1 MAERFKTVHVNSK
14 VPVRGIA
21 NPFIGIRRNVKMSIE
36 DIGICLARGASVIEV
51 FEDGR
56 MQKLTPKNYR
66 DNFFAEKTEEMDSVV
81 KDQANAD
88 TVVLGGNAGGSSS
101 NEEGST
107 PEDTTTDTPVED
119 TPVEED
125 KEVEETPVEGD
136 ETTDETTEE
145 TPVEGDTTVEDETT
159 DEVVEGETDDTV
171 EEPVEDET
179 TEETPVEG
187 EEVTEETE
195 EEISA
200 FDFAAAYE
208 NTEAGGTITLEG
220 DVAFEDTFVIEK
232 DITIDLN
239 GYEIKSTKS
248 VFEIKANVVIEGEG
262 YVAGGEGGSY
272 VCIKANTGTLTIN
285 GGHFFVGADENGEGN
300 STIYVNGDCIVHIND
315 GYFETAAAYNNFWYV
330 LNKKNGVAG
339 AIVVNGGTFLSYNPA
354 EGDDAAS
361 EDTFVAEGYEVIY
374 DEESDEYVVIESA
387 EEVEETP
394 VEGEETTEE
403 AGAPA
408 EDDAVVEETTEEVA
422 EETVEETTSNVP
434 EVTLENVEEFTKA
447 QLTVWAE
454 ANGVDVSGMN
464 KATMVETIKA
474 ALTAE

>member
-66 DNFFAEKTEEMDSVV
+66 DNFFAEKTEEMDAAV
-81 KDQANAD
+81 KEQANAG
-88 TVVLGGNAGGSSS
+88 TVIVGGNAGGSSS

-119 TPVEED
+119 IPVEETPVEGD
-125 KEVEETPVEGD
+125 KEVEETPVEGE
-136 ETTDETTEE
+136 ETTEEETEE
-145 TPVEGDTTVEDETT
+145 TPVEDTPVEETP
-159 DEVVEGETDDTV
+159 VEEETDV
-171 EEPVEDET
+171 PEEEPVEEEVP
-179 TEETPVEG
+179 EETPVEG
-187 EEVTEETE
+187 EVVEETTE
-195 EEISA
+195 GENPV
-200 FDFAAAYE
+200 FDFATAYD

-220 DVAFEDTFVIEK
+220 DVTLDDTFVIEK

-239 GYEIKSTKS
+239 GYEIRSAKS

-354 EGDDAAS
+354 EGDDDAS
-361 EDTFVAEGYEVIY
+361 EDTFVAEGYEIVY
-374 DEESDEYVVIESA
+374 DEEGDEYVVVESA

-422 EETVEETTSNVP
+422 EETTSNVP
-434 EVTLENVEEFTKA
+434 DVTLENVEEFTKA

-454 ANGVDVSGMN
+454 ANGVDISGMN

>member
-136 ETTDETTEE
+136 ETT
-145 TPVEGDTTVEDETT
+145 
-159 DEVVEGETDDTV
+159 
-171 EEPVEDET
+171 
-179 TEETPVEG
+179 
-187 EEVTEETE
+187 
-195 EEISA
+195 
-200 FDFAAAYE
+200 
-208 NTEAGGTITLEG
+208 
-220 DVAFEDTFVIEK
+220 
-232 DITIDLN
+232 
-239 GYEIKSTKS
+239 
-248 VFEIKANVVIEGEG
+248 
-262 YVAGGEGGSY
+262 
-272 VCIKANTGTLTIN
+272 
-285 GGHFFVGADENGEGN
+285 
-300 STIYVNGDCIVHIND
+300 
-315 GYFETAAAYNNFWYV
+315 
-330 LNKKNGVAG
+330 
-339 AIVVNGGTFLSYNPA
+339 
-354 EGDDAAS
+354 
-361 EDTFVAEGYEVIY
+361 
-374 DEESDEYVVIESA
+374 
-387 EEVEETP
+387 
-394 VEGEETTEE
+394 EE

-408 EDDAVVEETTEEVA
+408 EDDAVVEETTEEVE

>member
-66 DNFFAEKTEEMDSVV
+66 DNFFAEKTEEMDAAV
-81 KDQANAD
+81 KEQANAG
-88 TVVLGGNAGGSSS
+88 TVIVGGNAGGSSS

-119 TPVEED
+119 TPVEETPVEGD
-125 KEVEETPVEGD
+125 KEVEETEETPVEDTPVEETPVEG
-136 ETTDETTEE
+136 
-145 TPVEGDTTVEDETT
+145 ETT
-159 DEVVEGETDDTV
+159 DEVVEEETDV
-171 EEPVEDET
+171 PEEEPVEEEVP
-179 TEETPVEG
+179 EETPVEG
-187 EEVTEETE
+187 EVVEETTE
-195 EEISA
+195 GENPV
-200 FDFAAAYE
+200 FDFATAYD

-220 DVAFEDTFVIEK
+220 DVALDDTFVIEK

-239 GYEIKSTKS
+239 GYEIRSAKS

-361 EDTFVAEGYEVIY
+361 EDTFVAEGYEVVY
-374 DEESDEYVVIESA
+374 DEEGDEYVVVESA

-422 EETVEETTSNVP
+422 EETTSNVP
-434 EVTLENVEEFTKA
+434 DVTLENVEEFTKA